1 MAKEHVGNDKMDKPP
16 FDEVVDE
23 CQSITN
29 SDRCELAAQLTE
41 CMHKGFAGRSGAK
54 KN

>member
-1 MAKEHVGNDKMDKPP
+1 MAKEHVGSDKGDKTP

-23 CQSITN
+23 CQTLTN
-29 SDRCELAAQLTE
+29 ADRCELAAQLVE
-41 CMHKGFAGRSGAK
+41 CMHKGFAAHSGAK